1 MRDSLNLAELKEQA
15 KAFRRTYEW
24 YKQLGRMLLLI
35 IVLIFV
41 VSLFPAGSTP
51 TSIPLLIV
59 ELAVA
64 GVLFIASLVATLILI
79 REYLLSARRSA
90 NRIRRI
96 NRYAP
101 EFVPRLDRWVMFRS
115 PILIFIIAILV
126 VVLMVAPEQ
135 AFVLYIGIIAAYI
148 LLWYLYNRILLR
160 LWDSQ
165 MTGIQRLVTLL
176 PKGISVR
183 NTRAIRLLQRGQ
195 LIDSE
200 RMFRDL
206 LSRRSRS
213 LAIHGGVLLN
223 NLGYCL
229 TLNDCFEEALPI
241 LEAAIRIEPGFGNG
255 YVSLG
260 EWYLSQNLD
269 AERALELCE
278 VAVEITPVLSKDSRA
293 IQQAT
298 YARTL
303 ALTGHAARAEALLQQ
318 ALGHVDRLR
327 SPTAA
332 EVHRQIGYVGLAFG
346 DQQAAQSHFARAVEL
361 DPHGLHGKLA
371 RRALESLSSQ
381 PGC

>member
-24 YKQLGRMLLLI
+24 YKQFGRMLLLI

-41 VSLFPAGSTP
+41 VSLFPPANTP

-59 ELAVA
+59 ELVVA
-64 GVLFIASLVATLILI
+64 GVLFIVTLVATLILI
-79 REYLLSARRSA
+79 REYMLSARRNA
-90 NRIRRI
+90 NRIQRV
-96 NRYAP
+96 NTYAP
-101 EFVPRLDRWVMFRS
+101 PFVPRLNRWVMFRS
-115 PILIFIIAILV
+115 PILVFIVATLV

-148 LLWYLYNRILLR
+148 VLWYLYNRTLLR

-165 MTGIQRLVTLL
+165 RTGIQRLVNLL

-183 NTRAIRLLQRGQ
+183 NARAIRLLQRGQ
-195 LIDSE
+195 LIDAE

-241 LEAAIRIEPGFGNG
+241 LEAAIRVEPGFGNG
-255 YVSLG
+255 YDNLG

-278 VAVEITPVLSKDSRA
+278 VAVEITPALSKDSRA

-303 ALTGHAARAEALLQQ
+303 ALTGQAARAEAALQQ
-318 ALGHVDRLR
+318 ALGHVDCLR

-346 DQQAAQSHFARAVEL
+346 DHQAAQSHFARAVEL

-371 RRALESLSSQ
+371 QRALEALASH